1 MERLQES
8 TAALYI
14 PVTIRAS
21 ILQRPNRCFVKSPK
35 TFVFLISNCSYF
47 LFVRIIV
54 PMSPPSINGT
64 VLHQLC
70 YAIWLSKIFISCVK
84 TDSLWSLTQAV
95 QRFTTSHQHSL
106 SWLHLGASC
115 FTATLHFES
124 GCLMLLG
131 GEELFSAK
139 SCKRP
144 YWLCLVSYGLFRFK
158 FFLFLQ
164 QSHHTQQCWRGT
176 VPDCKSLL
184 AASGVSQFTLLVGG
198 RWMWISS
205 LGISCWEIPLHP

>member
-1 MERLQES
+1 
-8 TAALYI
+8 
-14 PVTIRAS
+14 
-21 ILQRPNRCFVKSPK
+21 
-35 TFVFLISNCSYF
+35 
-47 LFVRIIV
+47 
-54 PMSPPSINGT
+54 MSPPSINGT

-95 QRFTTSHQHSL
+95 QRSTTSHQHSL

-115 FTATLHFES
+115 FTATLRFES

-139 SCKRP
+139 SCKRL
-144 YWLCLVSYGLFRFK
+144 YWLCLVSYGLFRFF

-164 QSHHTQQCWRGT
+164 QSHHTQQCWRDT
-176 VPDCKSLL
+176 APDCKSLL
-184 AASGVSQFTLLVGG
+184 WNSLRCISIYSLGWWKVDVDFFSWNLLLVT
-198 RWMWISS
+198 
-205 LGISCWEIPLHP
+205 LHP

>member
-1 MERLQES
+1 
-8 TAALYI
+8 
-14 PVTIRAS
+14 
-21 ILQRPNRCFVKSPK
+21 
-35 TFVFLISNCSYF
+35 
-47 LFVRIIV
+47 
-54 PMSPPSINGT
+54 MSPPSINGT

-95 QRFTTSHQHSL
+95 QRSTTSHQHSL

-115 FTATLHFES
+115 FTATLRFES

-139 SCKRP
+139 SCKRL
-144 YWLCLVSYGLFRFK
+144 YWLCLVSYGLFRF
-158 FFLFLQ
+158 FFFCSSSSLTTPNSAGETRLQ
-164 QSHHTQQCWRGT
+164 IARAYFET
-176 VPDCKSLL
+176 
-184 AASGVSQFTLLVGG
+184 ASGVSQFTLWVGG

-205 LGISCWEIPLHP
+205 LGISCW